1 MDIADYLKKRAEGI
15 AEVLSTVPDSQLW
28 RFGSYKHGEGL
39 RIEKFAVD
47 ELLWQRRGDKYAAY
61 A

>member
-1 MDIADYLKKRAEGI
+1 MDIADHLKKRAELI

-39 RIEKFAVD
+39 RIEKFIDAV
-47 ELLWQRRGDKYAAY
+47 R
-61 A
+61 